1 MSRAARVTNKSG
13 RMEARLK
20 PDQKRLI
27 ERAAELQGVSLTNF
41 ILAHLLPVAT
51 ATIQESET
59 LRLREEDRKVFISAL
74 VDPPK
79 ANKFAKSAVARYK
92 KQVGF

>member
-20 PDQKRLI
+20 PEQKRLI
-27 ERAAELQGVSLTNF
+27 EHAAQLQGVSVTNF

-59 LRLREEDRKVFISAL
+59 LRLRDEDRKVFINAL
-74 VDPPK
+74 VNPPK
-79 ANKFAKSAVARYK
+79 ANKFAKGAVARYK
-92 KQVGF
+92 KQVSF